1 MTTLEKKIDICLRWI
16 LSEGTNELE
25 LAYIKEE
32 AYEALNDCVCYSK
45 DDIHSIIVSLL
56 KELGI
61 SQHLRGFDYMV
72 YAIEMALEDRDC
84 LKNTCKVLYPSVAEK
99 VGSTG
104 ARVERSIRHAIENG
118 IDKGNVDTWY
128 AVFGNSIHPDK
139 GKPTNR
145 EFITSCANYVKK
157 YIEG

>member
-16 LSEGTNELE
+16 LSDDVGE
-25 LAYIKEE
+25 LADIKKE
-32 AYEALNDCVCYSK
+32 AYAALNDFSCHSK
-45 DDIHSIIVSLL
+45 DDVHSVIISLL

-61 SQHLRGFDYMV
+61 SQHLRGFDCIV
-72 YAIEMALEDRDC
+72 YAIEMVLEDHDC

-145 EFITSCANYVKK
+145 EFIASCANYVKK
-157 YIEG
+157 DIEG